1 MYLWAAVQHTI
12 EQPALSEGSHMAESV
27 NNWYV
32 QLLLHQLTAFFY
44 QHLLGN
50 NDDSALQANVRRLK
64 FGRLFWV

>member
-1 MYLWAAVQHTI
+1 MYLCAAVQHTV

-50 NDDSALQANVRRLK
+50 IVDSALQANVRRSK
-64 FGRLFWV
+64 FAGMFWV